1 MGPNLSVVRKNCSPA
16 FRSGIHS
23 VFMNIC
29 CNKKFVGFSTSQQR
43 RTSEVFGN
51 GV

>member
-1 MGPNLSVVRKNCSPA
+1 MGPISSVVRKNCGPE
-16 FRSGIHS
+16 FRGGTDS

-29 CNKKFVGFSTSQQR
+29 CNKKFVGFSTPQQR
-43 RTSEVFGN
+43 RTTVVFGK